1 MDFSSFQE
9 QRNTFMAKLTYAGII
24 LALTMP
30 MAAAQSPSPPVR
42 ILANVP
48 ADNLTITHWY
58 KQNVYD
64 PSDSKIGE
72 IMDVLVDR
80 EGKIDVLIVGV
91 GGFVGV
97 GEKDVAVPFNAV
109 QFKTKDNN
117 KWYPVMNTTK
127 DALKTA
133 PGYKYDRTTMTW
145 VPENAPATTGISAP
159 RPETPPAPRP
169 NNR

>member
-1 MDFSSFQE
+1 
-9 QRNTFMAKLTYAGII
+9 MAKLAYAGIL

-48 ADNLTITHWY
+48 ADNLTVTHWY

-97 GEKDVAVPFNAV
+97 GEKAARVIAGRHPVRVAAGWSFRSSASQPR
-109 QFKTKDNN
+109 
-117 KWYPVMNTTK
+117 YPRQIHRRRCW
-127 DALKTA
+127 LL
-133 PGYKYDRTTMTW
+133 
-145 VPENAPATTGISAP
+145 
-159 RPETPPAPRP
+159 
-169 NNR
+169 